1 MTARQRIFSPV
12 VFASLQRLLRSR
24 AYRLAILPYMA
35 PSLPAATSGAGL
47 VGEAATSWVGLALSF
62 LLGASVAALTA
73 AAMVHRRRAA
83 RRGRGGRRVT
93 ASGEAAR
100 RFLAAIVES
109 SEDAIIGKTLE
120 GTITSWNRG
129 AERMFG
135 YTAEE
140 VIGRPISI
148 IVPPEVDNDLPTI
161 LERLRR
167 GERVEHYQTV
177 RMRKDG
183 TRLTISLSI
192 SPIHDRDGRIIAASK
207 IARDIT
213 EEVERQR
220 ELEQANFYLEEL
232 NAELELQKE
241 EAQHLAAE
249 LGEANRRLE
258 RAKAAAEREARRITG
273 LQAMT
278 AALAAALTEC
288 DVAAS
293 AVDHGVVALDAR
305 AAAFL
310 RLTADAQALE
320 CGPAFGWSPEALECL
335 ERLPLTEPSL
345 PTLAIEQS
353 DPVFLEDPMPGGPL
367 SPSVE
372 RLHRC
377 LSAAGVVVAVP
388 IQAKGRPLGVLA
400 LAFDRRRNLSGEDRR
415 VLAVIGSL
423 VGQALERARLYEA
436 GMEAKRVAEEAS
448 QARSQFLA
456 VMSHELRTPLNAILG
471 YQDLLTAEVVGP
483 LNETQK
489 RHAERIGSSARHL
502 LQLIDDILS
511 LSRLEAGKEEVRP
524 ERVDAIRLAREVAEM
539 IQPMAERKGLAFRVS
554 TSGDSF
560 PLESDPGRLR
570 QILLNLL
577 GNAVKFTDRGEIE
590 LSVARDSDDMVV
602 FTVRDT
608 GVGIAPADQERIF
621 EPFIQATAAAPGVA
635 GGTGLGL
642 AVSRNL
648 ARLLGG
654 DLIVE
659 SELGQGSTFVLR
671 IPVQAGVPLQPA

>member
-1 MTARQRIFSPV
+1 M
-12 VFASLQRLLRSR
+12 
-24 AYRLAILPYMA
+24 
-35 PSLPAATSGAGL
+35 
-47 VGEAATSWVGLALSF
+47 
-62 LLGASVAALTA
+62 
-73 AAMVHRRRAA
+73 
-83 RRGRGGRRVT
+83 
-93 ASGEAAR
+93 
-100 RFLAAIVES
+100 
-109 SEDAIIGKTLE
+109 
-120 GTITSWNRG
+120 
-129 AERMFG
+129 
-135 YTAEE
+135 
-140 VIGRPISI
+140 
-148 IVPPEVDNDLPTI
+148 
-161 LERLRR
+161 
-167 GERVEHYQTV
+167 
-177 RMRKDG
+177 
-183 TRLTISLSI
+183 
-192 SPIHDRDGRIIAASK
+192 
-207 IARDIT
+207 
-213 EEVERQR
+213 ERQR

-288 DVAAS
+288 NVAAS

-377 LSAAGVVVAVP
+377 LSAAGIVVAVP

-502 LQLIDDILS
+502 LQLIDDILES
-511 LSRLEAGKEEVRP
+511 LAPRGGQGGGAAGAGRCL
-524 ERVDAIRLAREVAEM
+524 RLAREVAEM

-659 SELGQGSTFVLR
+659 RARTGQHLRAAHSGPGGSAAPAGVSRGRTPGGRVR
-671 IPVQAGVPLQPA
+671 HYPPPGGHGGVGSRTPYHSPVVNCSPTIPVTIRPIQISRTGVACSPKSRMPSVTVPIVPIPVQTAYAVPSGSVRTARPSRPMLRMTEAAVSSVGPSRVKPSVYLSPTAQPISNSPAMKGIAQAMAQSRRRRLLARSDSSTA